1 MNRQVKNDNHICF
14 LYRIPSRVG
23 TTNEGVLK
31 QYYYDAYGRI
41 RLFSDCLLTVAP
53 LLYQQGPQDSDW
65 ARFMPPPQ
73 FHGVRHEWHRYQIW
87 GYEVRQK
94 QLALVYPLIYI
105 QLK

>member
-1 MNRQVKNDNHICF
+1 M
-14 LYRIPSRVG
+14 
-23 TTNEGVLK
+23 LK

-65 ARFMPPPQ
+65 ARFMPPPL

-87 GYEVRQK
+87 GYEVGVVR
-94 QLALVYPLIYI
+94 
-105 QLK
+105 LKPVVDRSPPAFAGLE